1 MIARVMLN
9 IRAWRAAPRAHP
21 HETPDGGREEERGRI
36 KEEEVEAKVI
46 YLEQSHE
53 QGF

>member
-1 MIARVMLN
+1 MEV
-9 IRAWRAAPRAHP
+9 
-21 HETPDGGREEERGRI
+21 EEERLE

-53 QGF
+53 QGFWIISTGRRAEDVAP

>member
-21 HETPDGGREEERGRI
+21 RDTRWKWKRSGWI